1 MIIQAKAKS
10 RKGIE
15 GDWPPPSGY
24 FLITWDYPIQH
35 QSRLSACRSRSG
47 ANSIVLLSHC
57 HLPYRTGSVFWA
69 LPESTARAHPILT
82 LTGLGKNVILFS
94 NIFWQIC
101 RACRF
106 CGTNVEFK
114 YRSIFQVGQVFGLPK
129 RNWPVGQNPMQ
140 LHDKTQS

>member
-47 ANSIVLLSHC
+47 ANSIVLLSGTAICPIELDLYFERFLNQPQEPTRFWHWLVLERTWYYSPIYFDKYAE
-57 HLPYRTGSVFWA
+57 HVAFAEPTWSLNTVPY
-69 LPESTARAHPILT
+69 
-82 LTGLGKNVILFS
+82 
-94 NIFWQIC
+94 
-101 RACRF
+101 
-106 CGTNVEFK
+106 FK
-114 YRSIFQVGQVFGLPK
+114 
-129 RNWPVGQNPMQ
+129 
-140 LHDKTQS
+140 